1 MKNNTNETR
10 AALQKA
16 LAQVPQDHA
25 LSEVRYH
32 IRAALGKLETVEK
45 KRDRREVNSE
55 RRELA
60 QGQGNA
66 YSYDPFRAIQAIDE
80 EIAKEKAK
88 IENIQQRRR
97 TQDDEKDDGNELQTV
112 LG

>member
-1 MKNNTNETR
+1 MKNNTNETKV
-10 AALQKA
+10 ALQKA
-16 LAQVPQDHA
+16 LSQVPQDHS

-60 QGQGNA
+60 RGQGNA
-66 YSYDPFRAIQAIDE
+66 YAYDPFRAIQAIDE
-80 EIAKEKAK
+80 EISKEKDK
-88 IENIQQRRR
+88 IEDIQQRRR
-97 TQDDEKDDGNELQTV
+97 KVDDEKDDGDELQAV

>member
-1 MKNNTNETR
+1 MKNNTNETKV
-10 AALQKA
+10 ALQKA
-16 LAQVPQDHA
+16 LSQIPQDHS

-60 QGQGNA
+60 KGQGNA
-66 YSYDPFRAIQAIDE
+66 YSYDPFQAIRAIDE

-88 IENIQQRRR
+88 IEGIQRRR
-97 TQDDEKDDGNELQTV
+97 TQIDDEKDDGNELQTV

>member
-1 MKNNTNETR
+1 MKTNTNETK

-60 QGQGNA
+60 RGQGNA

-88 IENIQQRRR
+88 IENIQRRR
-97 TQDDEKDDGNELQTV
+97 TQDDEKDDGDELQTV

>member
-1 MKNNTNETR
+1 MKNNTNETK

-16 LAQVPQDHA
+16 LSQIPQDHA

-32 IRAALGKLETVEK
+32 IRAALGKLETVER
-45 KRDRREVNSE
+45 KRDRREVNAE
-55 RRELA
+55 RRDLA
-60 QGQGNA
+60 QVQGNTYA
-66 YSYDPFRAIQAIDE
+66 FDPFRAIRAIDE

-97 TQDDEKDDGNELQTV
+97 VGDNEKDDGNELQTV
-112 LG
+112 YG

>member
-1 MKNNTNETR
+1 MKTNTNETK

-45 KRDRREVNSE
+45 KRDRREVSAE

-60 QGQGNA
+60 RGQGNA
-66 YSYDPFRAIQAIDE
+66 YAFDPFRAIQAIDE

-88 IENIQQRRR
+88 IENIQRRR
-97 TQDDEKDDGNELQTV
+97 TQVDDEKDDGDELQTV
-112 LG
+112 FG

>member
-1 MKNNTNETR
+1 MKNNTNETK

-16 LAQVPQDHA
+16 LLQVPQDHA

-32 IRAALGKLETVEK
+32 IRAALGKLETIEK
-45 KRDRREVNSE
+45 KRDRREVNLE

-60 QGQGNA
+60 RSQGNA
-66 YSYDPFRAIQAIDE
+66 YSYDPFRSAIQAIDE

-88 IENIQQRRR
+88 IENIQHRRVK
-97 TQDDEKDDGNELQTV
+97 DNEKDDDNELQAV
-112 LG
+112 FG